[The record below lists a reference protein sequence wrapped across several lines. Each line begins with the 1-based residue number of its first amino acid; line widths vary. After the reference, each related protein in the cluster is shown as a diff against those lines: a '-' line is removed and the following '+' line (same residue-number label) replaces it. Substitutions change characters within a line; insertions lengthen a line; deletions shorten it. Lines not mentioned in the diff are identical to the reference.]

1 MATPIFLSQS
11 QTINGFF
18 FRKSLIASNC
28 SELRL
33 KVYIVQLDNAGVKPV
48 SMISTLRK
56 EGIILQ
62 KQQLNNFLKNER
74 KKKLGNKAFCL
85 KDLIDYAESKLK
97 VPVDITEVFVSDYNY
112 KTEPRIEFRTFMTT
126 KKLISFS

>member
-1 MATPIFLSQS
+1 
-11 QTINGFF
+11 
-18 FRKSLIASNC
+18 
-28 SELRL
+28 
-33 KVYIVQLDNAGVKPV
+33 
-48 SMISTLRK
+48 MISTLRK

-97 VPVDITEVFVSDYNY
+97 VPDDIKCS
-112 KTEPRIEFRTFMTT
+112 
-126 KKLISFS
+126 